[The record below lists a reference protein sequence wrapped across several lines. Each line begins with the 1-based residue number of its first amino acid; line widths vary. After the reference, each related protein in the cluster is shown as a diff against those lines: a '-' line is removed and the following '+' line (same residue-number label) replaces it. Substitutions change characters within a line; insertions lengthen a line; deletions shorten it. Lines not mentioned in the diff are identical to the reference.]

1 MQEFNL
7 ESFSD
12 FIKTTL
18 FEVMSVDDY
27 ILVIEE
33 LFGIR
38 PTKTTSSFITYH
50 SFCHHEDERKGG
62 ENLSLKIETMM
73 FTCYSHCGSMDL
85 LKLVQTRYELI
96 GEPKKPYKC
105 MQLICQ
111 TCGIPFEFNATEEL
125 KPIDYDWKR
134 ELGKYTKKGKKTI
147 DNSEIKVYD
156 DKVLNY
162 FPKVYHDDWVN
173 YGISEQTLDKFD
185 IRWYPY
191 KSQIII
197 PVRDRLS
204 NLRGIRVRNMNDK
217 LIEEGCPRYMPLQML
232 DNTMY
237 KFATNGMLYG
247 EYQNEAE
254 IRQRKECW
262 LVESEKSCLRI
273 DTLMNGKGIALG
285 MMGSALS
292 DDNVRYILSLEISKL
307 VILADSD
314 FHEMSEDDED
324 WVKFEQK
331 ILKLCE
337 KFTPYCKV
345 EVVFNNIGIKDA
357 YKWSVTDFT
366 VEQFKE
372 MWKNRVRV
380 N

>member
-33 LFGIR
+33 LFEIR

-50 SFCHHEDERKGG
+50 SFCHHEYERQGG
-62 ENLSLKIETMM
+62 ENLSLKIDTMM

-85 LKLVQTRYELI
+85 LKLVQTRYDLI
-96 GEPKKPYKC
+96 NEPKKPYKC
-105 MQLICQ
+105 MQLICKA
-111 TCGIPFEFNATEEL
+111 CGIPFEFEQSNDEQKVIE
-125 KPIDYDWKR
+125 YDWKKQ
-134 ELGKYTKKGKKTI
+134 LGKYVKGKKNI
-147 DNSEIKVYD
+147 SKQEIKIYD
-156 DKVLNY
+156 NTILNY
-162 FPKVYHDDWVN
+162 FPKIYHTDWIE
-173 YGISEQTLDKFD
+173 YGISEQSMDKFN
-185 IRWYPY
+185 IRYYPY
-191 KSQIII
+191 KNSILI
-197 PVRDRLS
+197 PCYDRLGR
-204 NLRGIRVRNMNDK
+204 LRGIRTRVMDEIA
-217 LIEEGCPRYMPLQML
+217 IENGSPRYIPLTTI
-232 DNTMY
+232 DGTTY
-237 KFATNGMLYG
+237 KFGTGGMLYG

-254 IRQRKECW
+254 IRRRKEAW
-262 LVESEKSCLRI
+262 IVESEKSCLRI

-292 DDNVRYILSLEISKL
+292 DENVKYILSLGISRL
-307 VILADSD
+307 CILADSD
-314 FHEMSEDDED
+314 FHEMSEEDED
-324 WVKFEQK
+324 WIKFEQK

-366 VEQFKE
+366 VEQFKQ

>member
-50 SFCHHEDERKGG
+50 SFCHHEYERQGG
-62 ENLSLKIETMM
+62 ENLSLKIDTMM

-96 GEPKKPYKC
+96 NEPKKPYKC
-105 MQLICQ
+105 MQLICSA
-111 TCGIPFEFNATEEL
+111 CGIPFEFEQSNDEQKVIE
-125 KPIDYDWKR
+125 YDWKK
-134 ELGKYTKKGKKTI
+134 ELYKYRKGKKSI
-147 DNSEIKVYD
+147 NNSEIKVYD

-162 FPKVYHDDWVN
+162 FKGTYAYEWLD
-173 YGISEQTLDKFD
+173 YGISKETMDKFE
-185 IRWYPY
+185 IGYYTYRN
-191 KSQIII
+191 QITI
-197 PVRDRLS
+197 PVRDRNGL
-204 NLRGIRVRNMNDK
+204 LRGIRVRNMDEK
-217 LIEEGCPRYMPLQML
+217 LIEEGCPRYVPLTLL
-232 DNTMY
+232 DSTTY
-237 KFATNGMLYG
+237 KFPTNSVMYG
-247 EYQNEAE
+247 EYQNEEE
-254 IRQRKECW
+254 IKRRKECW
-262 LVESEKSCLRI
+262 IVESEKSTLRL

-292 DDNVRYILSLEISKL
+292 DDNVKYILSLGINKL
-307 VILADSD
+307 IILADSD
-314 FHEMSEDDED
+314 FHEMSDEDED
-324 WVKFEQK
+324 WIKFEQK

-372 MWKNRVRV
+372 MWKNRVRI

>member
-1 MQEFNL
+1 MQEFNI

-50 SFCHHEDERKGG
+50 SFCHHEYERQGG
-62 ENLSLKIETMM
+62 ENLSLKIDTMM

-96 GEPKKPYKC
+96 NEPKKPYKC

-111 TCGIPFEFNATEEL
+111 ACGIPFEFNANEEL

-134 ELGKYTKKGKKTI
+134 ELGKYTRKGKKSI
-147 DNSEIKVYD
+147 DNSEVKVYND
-156 DKVLNY
+156 DVLEY
-162 FPKVYHDDWVN
+162 FKGTYASEWLD
-173 YGISEQTLDKFD
+173 YGISKETMDKFE
-185 IRWYPY
+185 IGYYTYRN
-191 KSQIII
+191 QITI
-197 PVRDRLS
+197 PVRDRNGL
-204 NLRGIRVRNMNDK
+204 LRGIRIRNMDEK
-217 LIEEGCPRYMPLQML
+217 LIEEWYPRYVPLTLL
-232 DNTMY
+232 DSTTY
-237 KFATNGMLYG
+237 KFPTNSVMYG
-247 EYQNEAE
+247 ECQNEEE
-254 IRQRKECW
+254 IKRRKEAW
-262 LVESEKSCLRI
+262 IVESEKSTLKL

-292 DDNVRYILSLEISKL
+292 DDNVRYILSLEINKL

-314 FHEMSEDDED
+314 FHEMSDEDED
-324 WVKFEQK
+324 WIKFEQK
-331 ILKLCE
+331 ILKLCD
-337 KFTPYCKV
+337 KFTPFVKV
-345 EVVFNNIGIKDA
+345 EVVFNNVGIKDA

-366 VEQFKE
+366 IDEFKE
-372 MWKNRVRV
+372 MYKNRVKV

>member
-1 MQEFNL
+1 MQEFNIDAFNNFIHDLL
-7 ESFSD
+7 ENRMTD
-12 FIKTTL
+12 
-18 FEVMSVDDY
+18 DDY
-27 ILVIEE
+27 TLVMDELGFPKPHGTNPIMYKTGCHNVDFSRAKYNLAYYPETRSFYCFSECSKSYNILDLV
-33 LFGIR
+33 
-38 PTKTTSSFITYH
+38 KTRF
-50 SFCHHEDERKGG
+50 
-62 ENLSLKIETMM
+62 
-73 FTCYSHCGSMDL
+73 
-85 LKLVQTRYELI
+85 ELI
-96 GEPKKPYKC
+96 GDSKSTYKC
-105 MQLICQ
+105 VQWICQ
-111 TCGIPFEFNATEEL
+111 VCSIPFEFADTEQKVIE
-125 KPIDYDWKR
+125 YDWKKDI
-134 ELGKYTKKGKKTI
+134 GKYRKGKKSI

-162 FPKVYHDDWVN
+162 FPKVWHDDWVN
-173 YGISEQTLDKFD
+173 GYGISEQTLDKFD

-191 KSQIII
+191 RQQIVI
-197 PVRDRLS
+197 PVRDRLN

-237 KFATNGMLYG
+237 KFPTNSVMYG

-254 IRQRKECW
+254 IRRRKECW
-262 LVESEKSCLRI
+262 LVESEKSCLMI

-292 DDNVRYILSLEISKL
+292 DENVKYILSLEISKL
-307 VILADSD
+307 IILADSD

-331 ILKLCE
+331 IMKLCD

-345 EVVFNNIGIKDA
+345 EVIFNNIEIKDA

-366 VEQFKE
+366 VEQFKQ
-372 MWKNRVRV
+372 MWKNRVKI